1 MKLIVI
7 ILAVIT
13 LILSIQPVLIHQS
26 RVPQEQANKTEKCCS
41 DEKDDC
47 ESAHNQTQP
56 QKDEQNKCCNNGF
69 CNPFEVCACCYFIA
83 NDAPLVYLSDFL
95 PVARREKVTLT
106 NDKILS
112 LFRTFGNPPKL
123 FHTPNVLETIL

>member
-1 MKLIVI
+1 MKLIAT

-13 LILSIQPVLIHQS
+13 LFLSIQPVLIHQS
-26 RVPQEQANKTEKCCS
+26 HVPQGQANKCVNCCS

-47 ESAHNQTQP
+47 ESADDDTKP

-69 CNPFEVCACCYFIA
+69 CNPFEVCACCSFIA
-83 NDAPLVYLSDFL
+83 NESPMVYLSDFS
-95 PVARREKVTLT
+95 PFARREKVTLT

-112 LFRTFGNPPKL
+112 LYVQDFWQPPEIVS
-123 FHTPNVLETIL
+123 HI